1 MLKFHS
7 PWIDDD
13 DCRAVVETL
22 KSGWITTGPKT
33 AEFEKAVADYVGARH
48 AIGVNSC
55 TSALH
60 LSLVALGIGKG
71 DEVITTPNTFS
82 ATANV
87 IVHVGARPV
96 FADIQPD
103 TLNLDPEQVARKVTK
118 KTRAIIPV
126 HFAGHPCDMDE
137 LMSIARKKKIH
148 VIQDSAHS
156 IESEYRGQKMGGMGT
171 MACYSFYATK
181 NITSGEGGMIATN
194 DAKLADRLRV
204 LRLHGISRD
213 AWKRYGENGYKHYD
227 TIDAGYKYNMFD
239 IQAALGLSQ
248 LKKIDGWW
256 EKRRYLAQRYDEAFS
271 KVDRPAIRT
280 YVKHAHYLY
289 VLLVKRR
296 DALIEAL
303 QARGIGIGV
312 HFRALHLHA
321 FYRKT
326 FGYKRGMLRIAEQS
340 GNRTISLPLFPR
352 MTRSEQDAIIA
363 AVLAAIGE

>member
-33 AEFEKAVADYVGARH
+33 AEFERAMAEYVGAKH
-48 AIGVNSC
+48 AVGVNSC

-87 IVHVGARPV
+87 IVHVGAKPV

-103 TLNLDPEQVARKVTK
+103 TLNLDPEQVARKITR

-126 HFAGHPCDMDE
+126 HFAGHPCEMDE
-137 LMSIARKKKIH
+137 LLSIARKKKIH
-148 VIQDSAHS
+148 VIQDAAHS
-156 IESEYRGQKMGGMGT
+156 IESEYRGRRMGGMGT
-171 MACYSFYATK
+171 AACYSFYATK
-181 NITSGEGGMIATN
+181 NITCGEGGMITTN
-194 DAKLADRLRV
+194 DGRLADRLRI

-213 AWKRYGENGYKHYD
+213 AWKRYGEQGYKHYD
-227 TIDAGYKYNMFD
+227 TVEAGYKYNMFD

-248 LKKIDGWW
+248 LKKIDVWW
-256 EKRRYLAQRYDEAFS
+256 ERRRELARRYDEALPGI
-271 KVDRPAIRT
+271 DRPAIRP
-280 YVKHAHYLY
+280 YVRHAHYLY
-289 VLLVKRR
+289 VLLVKNR
-296 DALIEAL
+296 DKVIEAL
-303 QARGIGIGV
+303 QAKGIGIGV

-321 FYRKT
+321 YYRKA
-326 FGYKRGMLRIAEQS
+326 FGYKRGMLPVAE
-340 GNRTISLPLFPR
+340 GAGDRTVSLPLHPR
-352 MTRSEQDAIIA
+352 MSEAEQAQVIEAVRA
-363 AVLAAIGE
+363 AVG